1 MAVKSGRQVQTLQRR
16 TELPTGVEQRGSEG
30 SGGRS
35 GSLSSAIETQRR
47 AHSCGSSCTVYNL
60 VFFPLLL
67 KVFTERA
74 GHEGGAKGCC
84 QRPGVGSESGNYL
97 KLLNSRHKF
106 NLKIVERARE
116 QARAACCDKQAL
128 WSGYWKCNSRPGF
141 FALQSCESQIKK

>member
-1 MAVKSGRQVQTLQRR
+1 MAVKSGRQVHTLQRR

-47 AHSCGSSCTVYNL
+47 EHSCGSSCTVYNL
-60 VFFPLLL
+60 VPPPPPPPQS
-67 KVFTERA
+67 VYRA
-74 GHEGGAKGCC
+74 SGPWAGGEGCC

-106 NLKIVERARE
+106 HLKIVERASERVLH
-116 QARAACCDKQAL
+116 AVT
-128 WSGYWKCNSRPGF
+128 SRPFEVDIGNVIPAQVF
-141 FALQSCESQIKK
+141 SHFKAASRK